1 MFSFFRR
8 KKKQETPAP
17 EEAQVQE
24 TAAKVESEVA
34 QVVENIKEDAESL
47 AENVKGHVESVVE
60 SAVETVS
67 ETVEQVREA
76 LTETPSETVEKVEEH
91 VEAAK
96 EAAVETVSETFEQ
109 VKETVAEMPS
119 EVAEAAEEAAEQAEA
134 AKEAAVETVSEAVEQ
149 VQETVVEMP
158 SEVAEAAE
166 EMAEQTEAVK
176 EAAVETLSEAVE
188 QVQETVAEMPSE
200 VAEAAEEVAEQAE
213 AVKEEVVEAVS
224 EAVEQVQ
231 EAVAETPAEAP
242 APAEEQKLS
251 WAARLKQGLTKSR
264 DKMAKSLAGVF
275 GGGQIDEDLYEELE
289 TVLITS
295 DMGMEATEYL
305 MKDVRDRVSLKGLK
319 DGNELR
325 GALKD
330 ALYDLIKPLEKPLV
344 LPETKEPFVIMLAG
358 INGAGKTTSIGK
370 LAKYFQAQGKSVLL
384 AAGDTFRAAAREQLQ
399 AWGERNNV
407 TVISQTTGDSAAV
420 CFDAVQA
427 AKARGIDIVLA
438 DTAGRLPTQLHLMEE
453 IKKVKRVLQKAM
465 PDAPHEIIVVLDAN
479 IGQNAVNQVKAFD
492 EALGL
497 TGLIVTKLDGTAK
510 GGILAALASDRPVP
524 VRYIG
529 VGEGIDDLRPF
540 NAKAFVDALLD

>member
-17 EEAQVQE
+17 EEAQVRE

-34 QVVENIKEDAESL
+34 QVVESIKEDAESL

-96 EAAVETVSETFEQ
+96 EAAVETASETVEQ

-119 EVAEAAEEAAEQAEA
+119 EAAEVAEEVAEQAEA
-134 AKEAAVETVSEAVEQ
+134 VKEEAVETVSEAVEQ
-149 VQETVVEMP
+149 VQETVSEMP
-158 SEVAEAAE
+158 SEVDEAAE
-166 EMAEQTEAVK
+166 EA
-176 EAAVETLSEAVE
+176 
-188 QVQETVAEMPSE
+188 
-200 VAEAAEEVAEQAE
+200 AEQAE
-213 AVKEEVVEAVS
+213 AIKEEAVEAVS
-224 EAVEQVQ
+224 EAVEQAQ
-231 EAVAETPAEAP
+231 EAVTETPAEAP
-242 APAEEQKLS
+242 APAEEPKLS

-540 NAKAFVDALLD
+540 SAKAFVDALLD